1 MRTRDVGRR
10 RIVDSTG
17 KKGRIAQTRRTKTAG
32 VYVRHKDGCR
42 AAFGED
48 RCRCEP
54 SYRGKRRSPTTG
66 KPEWSKTSKDR
77 SEILTWLGAGEKA
90 KPAVAERAQ
99 EGRTF
104 ASLADEWIDGVST
117 GRIQR
122 RRRGRPEPYAP
133 TTVPGYRRDLTYL
146 LRPKFGDRPADGIDE
161 REWQAFFDEL
171 AREGLSYSRLA
182 NVKAVAGSIYA
193 WALHRTRRHVTS
205 NPLTYVD
212 LGPNLGKRR
221 ERVALA
227 EEAADLLLAL
237 AAEDQVPY
245 GVAFYGGLRRG
256 EIQRLDWV
264 DVEMTEGKPGA
275 WLRVAPAPG
284 KSGEG
289 RRLPIAEPLR
299 AILLRAYQRQ
309 GRPSRG
315 RVCEVSVMSGKIAE
329 RAMRAWGWDRNSS
342 EDEWRKARAD
352 ALKPITLHECRHTY
366 ASFLMAAGYSLREI
380 MEFMGHADLVTTDR
394 YVKVLPQPAEAD
406 RSDRLNAYFRQTDQA
421 T

>member
-1 MRTRDVGRR
+1 VG
-10 RIVDSTG
+10 STG
-17 KKGRIAQTRRTKTAG
+17 KTTRVAQFRRTKTAG
-32 VYVRHKDGCR
+32 VYVRHKNDCR
-42 AAFGED
+42 AAFGEG
-48 RCRCEP
+48 RCSCEP
-54 SYRGKRRSPTTG
+54 SYRGKRRNPATG

-90 KPAVAERAQ
+90 KPAVVERAE

-104 ASLADEWIDGVST
+104 GALADEWIEGVAA

-122 RRRGRPEPYAP
+122 RRRGKPEPYAP
-133 TTVPGYRRDLTYL
+133 TTIPGYRRDLSYL
-146 LRPKFGDRPADGIDE
+146 LKPKFGERGADGIDE

-171 AREGLSYSRLA
+171 ARAGLSYSRLA

-193 WALHRTRRHVTS
+193 WALHRTRRHVAS
-205 NPLTYVD
+205 NPLAYVD
-212 LGPNLGKRR
+212 LGPNLGTRR

-227 EEAADLLLAL
+227 EEAAHLLSAL
-237 AAEDQVPY
+237 TAEDQVPY
-245 GVAFYGGLRRG
+245 AIAFYGGLRRG
-256 EIQRLDWV
+256 EIQRLEWV
-264 DVEMTEGKPGA
+264 DVEMIDDKPGV
-275 WLRVAPAPG
+275 WLRVASAPG

-309 GRPSRG
+309 GRPTRG

-329 RAMRAWGWDRNSS
+329 RAMRAWGWDRDSS
-342 EDEWRKARAD
+342 DDEWRRERAD

-406 RSDRLNAYFRQTDQA
+406 RSDRLNAYFRQVDQA

>member
-1 MRTRDVGRR
+1 MG
-10 RIVDSTG
+10 STG
-17 KKGRIAQTRRTKTAG
+17 KKTRVAQFRRTKTAG
-32 VYVRHKDGCR
+32 VYVRHKNDCR
-42 AAFGED
+42 AAFGEG
-48 RCRCEP
+48 RCSCEP

-90 KPAVAERAQ
+90 KPAVAERA
-99 EGRTF
+99 EDGRSF
-104 ASLADEWIDGVST
+104 GSLADEWIDGVST

-146 LRPKFGDRPADGIDE
+146 ISPKFGDRAADGIDE

-171 AREGLSYSRLA
+171 AREGGLSYSRLA

-237 AAEDQVPY
+237 PAEDQVPY
-245 GVAFYGGLRRG
+245 GVAFSGGLRRG

-264 DVEMTEGKPGA
+264 DVEMTEGKPAA

-309 GRPSRG
+309 GRPSHG
-315 RVCEVSVMSGKIAE
+315 RVCEVSVVSGKIAE

-352 ALKPITLHECRHTY
+352 ALSPITLHECRHTY